1 MNWGYKIVLVYLVF
15 ISGMLFMAFKSSE
28 QDIELV
34 TEDYYAKELV
44 YQQKIDEIKRTA
56 SLSKPIEVNF
66 NQQILTITFPDDFAA
81 KKIKGSVT
89 LYCPSNKK
97 MDIQR
102 SFDSN
107 EKKVV
112 VMIPVTKQGLHYVK
126 LSWSAEGISYYFEK
140 KIII

>member
-1 MNWGYKIVLVYLVF
+1 MNWGYKIMLVYLVF

-56 SLSKPIEVNF
+56 SLSKPVEVNL
-66 NQQILTITFPDDFAA
+66 NQQVLTITFPDEFAS
-81 KKIKGSVT
+81 KKIEGSVT
-89 LYCPSNKK
+89 LYCPANKK

-126 LSWSAEGISYYFEK
+126 LSWSSEGISYYFEK